1 MKEITKAQVS
11 RVYNYLWNHHKGREN
26 GIHASDLRKT
36 LGIQERDL
44 RRITHEINGSPDYP
58 CVVSTVGSIYICAS
72 PEESERHIRASIRA
86 GISLIR
92 KAKSMSGKLDKLSQL
107 SVEDMFRLECE
118 EEDVPNQHI

>member
-26 GIHASDLRKT
+26 GIHASELRKT

-72 PEESERHIRASIRA
+72 PEESARHIRASTRA

-92 KAKSMSGKLDKLSQL
+92 KAKAMSGKMDKQYQVDIDEMLAK
-107 SVEDMFRLECE
+107 
-118 EEDVPNQHI
+118 II